1 MFGGA
6 GFGRLFNLATTVHSC
21 QCILY
26 RLAVIK
32 LTLEGHVMVMNT
44 ISVIVNE
51 RNRVL
56 RHRKIRMT
64 RFVLIVAIVAFVLF
78 VLTADIMW
86 SGMLVLNLR
95 SQPPFQVTCWILWW
109 LFDVVSAVLVA
120 SAIIFFAAMWIMMA
134 FNNRMDMCE
143 LMRQVE
149 NVCGL
154 NGLEEAVT
162 MEEVGC
168 WYEHVLKEAI
178 TFNRFS
184 SLILRS
190 LSLCTTPFVVSCLFV
205 LNYGDNIFLTVFF
218 FAAVTPPILFA
229 CFLLA
234 IAATTT
240 SMSDELHVRLCSLA
254 ARNMR
259 NQHLSLYQRFRL
271 QLMIEEVGSEETFFA
286 LRTPDGQKYTQE
298 TLLFYLIEIVLDY
311 TLLVTFDRSMKLSA
325 T

>member
-1 MFGGA
+1 MELLLVVDKRSLKWQKCLILKNVATIFSLTILMAQFLYSALLGDEANAYLSGNMFGGA

-44 ISVIVNE
+44 INAILNE

-134 FNNRMDMCE
+134 FNYR
-143 LMRQVE
+143 
-149 NVCGL
+149 
-154 NGLEEAVT
+154 
-162 MEEVGC
+162 
-168 WYEHVLKEAI
+168 
-178 TFNRFS
+178 
-184 SLILRS
+184 
-190 LSLCTTPFVVSCLFV
+190 
-205 LNYGDNIFLTVFF
+205 YGH
-218 FAAVTPPILFA
+218 A
-229 CFLLA
+229 
-234 IAATTT
+234 
-240 SMSDELHVRLCSLA
+240 
-254 ARNMR
+254 
-259 NQHLSLYQRFRL
+259 
-271 QLMIEEVGSEETFFA
+271 
-286 LRTPDGQKYTQE
+286 
-298 TLLFYLIEIVLDY
+298 
-311 TLLVTFDRSMKLSA
+311 
-325 T
+325 